1 MRSCRTDARFVS
13 SCLSTSD
20 MKRGLKRCMAGC
32 LTTALML
39 LPLAL
44 SAQPVPEYELKAAF
58 VYNFALFTEWPAD
71 QVFEGGAMNICINP
85 LSPLR
90 QSLGSLREK
99 LIKGKRIVV
108 RQVGTPNDLRTCQ
121 VLFLD
126 SGDRE
131 HWSDIRK
138 TLADSSVL
146 TITDDEEIAHDGSII
161 ALSFERNRMVF
172 DINLRAARQARLV
185 LSSKL
190 LRLART
196 VQ

>member
-1 MRSCRTDARFVS
+1 
-13 SCLSTSD
+13 

-32 LTTALML
+32 LTAALLL
-39 LPLAL
+39 LPLGL

-58 VYNFALFTEWPAD
+58 VYNFALFTEWPAELA
-71 QVFEGGAMNICINP
+71 FEGGAMNICINP
-85 LSPLR
+85 MSALR
-90 QSLGSLREK
+90 QPLGGLREK
-99 LIKGKRIVV
+99 SIKGKRIVI
-108 RQVGTPNDLRTCQ
+108 RQVDTVGGLRGCQ

-126 SGDRE
+126 SSDRE
-131 HWSDIRK
+131 RWSDIRK
-138 TLADSSVL
+138 VLADSSVL
-146 TITDDEEIAHDGSII
+146 TITDDKEIAHDGSII
-161 ALSFERNRMVF
+161 ALSAEQNRIVF